1 MRSYKQ
7 FCALAK
13 ALDVLGDR
21 WTLLI
26 VRELLIRGPSRYTDL
41 LDGLPGIATNLL
53 VDRLRTLEQADV
65 VTRENAPP
73 PVAATLFQLTERGEA
88 LEPILYQL
96 GRWGVPL
103 LATAPAS
110 DTLRTHWL
118 VLPARHVLRDHR
130 PDQPAV
136 TIELRGGDQAMTVQ
150 TRDGGV
156 ETRAGRAVHPDAI
169 VTGTPRLIAALLL
182 GKVSLAQ
189 GRAKGLHYQGD
200 PATLTRIQPLAVPTA
215 RG

>member
-26 VRELLIRGPSRYTDL
+26 VRELLIRGPSRYTEL

-53 VDRLRTLEQADV
+53 VDRLRALEEAEV
-65 VTRENAPP
+65 VAREAMPP
-73 PVAATLFQLTERGEA
+73 PVATTLFRLTARGEA

-103 LATAPAS
+103 LARAPQS
-110 DTLRTHWL
+110 DSLKTHWL
-118 VLPARHVLRDHR
+118 VLPARHVLRDHH
-130 PDQPAV
+130 PDRPAV
-136 TIELRGGDQAMTVQ
+136 TIELRGGNQAITVE

-156 ETRAGRAVHPDAI
+156 LTRAGHAERPDAV
-169 VTGTPRLIAALLL
+169 VTGTPRLIAAVLL
-182 GKVSLAQ
+182 GKLTLAQ
-189 GRAKGLHYQGD
+189 GRAKGLRYQGD
-200 PATLTRIQPLAVPTA
+200 PATLARIQPAA